1 MTSHENRFCRR
12 DIPFWR
18 QWVGGW
24 TFLVLLS
31 TAIYLFR
38 LIPDFKLEQVVPESR
53 WGDIAFHAVMY
64 STLLLAFVLVPFIV
78 HWIAYSCVAE
88 PAIRLAQ
95 EKMEMRIIGS
105 KEIEELPRISPGED
119 LGEESG

>member
-1 MTSHENRFCRR
+1 MRSQDNRFQRR
-12 DIPFWR
+12 EIPFWR

-24 TFLVLLS
+24 TFLVVLS
-31 TAIYLFR
+31 LAIYLFR
-38 LIPDFKLEQVVPESR
+38 LLPDFNLKEALPEGP
-53 WGDIAFHAVMY
+53 WGDIVFRVVGACI
-64 STLLLAFVLVPFIV
+64 LLLVFIVLPLLV

-105 KEIEELPRISPGED
+105 KDIEELPRISPGKDPAGQDE
-119 LGEESG
+119 